1 MSLIQQTPKTIKLSM
16 PRHSWFLFLSLVCL
30 SPLIFQSIRGQE
42 PPVQK
47 SPCQDY
53 QKQFREFVMKNTFP
67 FTISDLMKKR
77 VLANYKKLKTGLS
90 KDEVQQLLGTPHFSV
105 DLYQKNLDPS
115 PYIGSVWVYSF
126 YRKDSFSFNT
136 KEDQCIE
143 VFFDEQCK
151 THWIAPTNLPQL
163 KQIGDPSTPIPNKQT
178 RQPEKH

>member
-1 MSLIQQTPKTIKLSM
+1 MS
-16 PRHSWFLFLSLVCL
+16 RHSWFLFLSLVCL
-30 SPLIFQSIRGQE
+30 SPLIFQSIRGQV

-90 KDEVQQLLGTPHFSV
+90 KDEVQQILGTPHFSKE
-105 DLYQKNLDPS
+105 LYLPDISPP
-115 PYIGSVWVYSF
+115 PYIGSVWVYFF
-126 YRKDSFSFNT
+126 YRKDPFSFNT
-136 KEDQCIE
+136 KEDQCVE
-143 VFFDEQCK
+143 VFFDESCR
-151 THWIAPTNLPQL
+151 THWALPTNLFPL
-163 KQIGDPSTPIPNKQT
+163 KEIGDPSTPIPNKQA